1 MKMTKSITI
10 CALVVGLIG
19 LFTAVARANKPAPR
33 SRQRQG

>member
-10 CALVVGLIG
+10 CALVVGLIAYSLRLHG
-19 LFTAVARANKPAPR
+19 ANKPAPR